1 MKLKIVGLDPSL
13 THTGIAIMDYD
24 TITGTLGTPELRL
37 IVTEPQKG
45 KKVVRQNSDDVRR
58 VREIIAGVHAACDGA
73 LFAVSEVP
81 TGSQSSRS
89 AFAFGMVIGVLAGLP
104 IPMIQVNPLE
114 VKMAAVGHRQAAKEE
129 MIEWAH
135 EKYPAANWIR
145 HTRAGRVKT
154 KTGFKEYKPGDLVN
168 DCEHLAD
175 AIAVAEAGLLTD
187 QFKQAVAMLSFAKA
201 A

>member
-13 THTGIAIMDYD
+13 THTGIAIMEYD

-37 IVTEPQKG
+37 IVTEGQGK

-58 VREIIAGVHAACDGA
+58 VREIVKGVHDACNGA
-73 LFAVSEVP
+73 LFAVSEMP
-81 TGSQSSRS
+81 TGAQSSRA

-104 IPMIQVNPLE
+104 VPMIQVSPLE
-114 VKMAAVGHRQAAKEE
+114 VKLAAVGHKQAAKEE

-135 EKYPAANWIR
+135 QKYPAANWLR
-145 HTRAGRVKT
+145 HEKNGRVKT
-154 KTGFKEYKPGDLVN
+154 KLGFKEWKAGDLVN
-168 DCEHLAD
+168 DNEHLAD